1 MNRLDLK
8 PYSFMSLLDAAFSL
22 YRRNFAVYFWITA
35 AFFLVL
41 FFAEELINLRFLGP
55 QNFIGRMFD
64 MIGPLTGG
72 PTTPEDIDELQ
83 KWQQIALYTIPLSLL
98 FFIVV
103 PLSQGAIIHAVHLNA
118 LGSGCGFREA
128 FRIGFAK
135 YINLLL
141 GFLLVNVIFAIIF
154 SLLVFPI
161 ALMISFGNVMSAAY
175 CAVFL
180 LLGPPVL
187 AALVYAV
194 ILFGLYSQSVVI
206 ENKGP
211 AQAIVRSAKLVNG
224 HWWRAFGIY
233 MCIQIINSLIYSF
246 SEVAFSSLNSIIL
259 SINPGAE
266 IFGQATVATGLTVV
280 QIFTTPILILGQTIL
295 FYDLKVRK
303 EAYDLEMMIRAF

>member
-1 MNRLDLK
+1 
-8 PYSFMSLLDAAFSL
+8 
-22 YRRNFAVYFWITA
+22 
-35 AFFLVL
+35 
-41 FFAEELINLRFLGP
+41 
-55 QNFIGRMFD
+55 
-64 MIGPLTGG
+64 
-72 PTTPEDIDELQ
+72 
-83 KWQQIALYTIPLSLL
+83 
-98 FFIVV
+98 
-103 PLSQGAIIHAVHLNA
+103 
-118 LGSGCGFREA
+118 
-128 FRIGFAK
+128 
-135 YINLLL
+135 
-141 GFLLVNVIFAIIF
+141 
-154 SLLVFPI
+154 
-161 ALMISFGNVMSAAY
+161 
-175 CAVFL
+175 VFL